1 MLMDNS
7 ARKALCLTPT
17 IPLEAASVPMLRAV
31 EEIRRM
37 RGGCQSHLM
46 RCSDDNYY
54 VVKFPNNPQGRRVLA
69 NELLCS
75 SLAELLSLP
84 VAHGVIIVVSEDL
97 VHLTPDLCIQRE
109 HGRTPC
115 GHGRCFGSQFVV
127 DPRAK
132 ALYDFLPSSI
142 LTRVSNLLDFC
153 GMLVFDTW
161 TSNSDT
167 RQVVFAPDEL
177 NTYHAVMID
186 QGSCLDG
193 QAWHFTDAPRRSL
206 YLDKR
211 VYEHVQGISVFDP
224 WLNDLA
230 KISRD
235 ALSEAASRIPP
246 EWFGGDLAQLDLLLD
261 HLYERKDQ
269 IRDKI
274 QFFGGAFPKIFP
286 DWESHAAHAGSATQH
301 AA

>member
-1 MLMDNS
+1 
-7 ARKALCLTPT
+7 
-17 IPLEAASVPMLRAV
+17 VLRAV

-46 RCSDDNYY
+46 RCSDGNYY

-69 NELLCS
+69 NELLFT

-84 VAHGVIIVVSEDL
+84 VAHGAVVFVSEEL
-97 VHLTPDLCIQRE
+97 IHLTTDLCIQRE
-109 HGRTPC
+109 YGRTPC

-127 DPRAK
+127 DPRGK
-132 ALYDFLPSSI
+132 AIYDFIPSNI
-142 LTRVSNLLDFC
+142 LTQVPNLLDFC
-153 GMLVFDTW
+153 GMLVFDIW
-161 TSNSDT
+161 ASNADN
-167 RQVVFAPDEL
+167 RQAVFVPDEL
-177 NTYHAVMID
+177 NTYHAIMID

-193 QAWHFTDAPRRSL
+193 QAWQLTDAPRRSL

-235 ALSEAASRIPP
+235 ALSEAASRIPL
-246 EWFGGDLAQLDLLLD
+246 EWFGGELAQLDLLLD

-274 QFFGGAFPKIFP
+274 QFLGGAFPKIFP
-286 DWESHAAHAGSATQH
+286 DWESHAAHPGSATKH